1 MLPRITIT
9 SAIRSGGRNK
19 TAGAMKAVDAA
30 DNHETA
36 KWDPAFTEQVANAI
50 GPWIKRWHRAEVR
63 NLHHVPVTGGATPA
77 SRCNSPKV
85 CAPLRRWDARY

>member
-1 MLPRITIT
+1 
-9 SAIRSGGRNK
+9 
-19 TAGAMKAVDAA
+19 MKAVDAA

-63 NLHHVPVTGGATPA
+63 NLHHVPATGGALVTVDGDRGTCTIA
-77 SRCNSPKV
+77 AQMGS
-85 CAPLRRWDARY
+85 